1 MQHHRVLRFVSPAV
15 ADDLLLPTRV
25 TGSERL
31 AEPFR
36 FTIELVAKADGP
48 DPDPLA
54 VLGQDATLE
63 LLQGSGSRHGPSTWR
78 PIRGML
84 AEFAETAHGHDWV
97 RYRAVLVP
105 RIWAL
110 SLARRTRVHQ
120 QQAVPDVVG
129 AVLGEHGLTGAAVEW
144 NLQGRYAVRDY
155 VLQYQEDDLAFVS
168 RLCEDE
174 GIAWYHRHDAGA
186 SVLVFTDHVGGWAA
200 VAGDTTIPYRPSHG
214 AADGGSAAANDWH
227 QQEVVEAFAR
237 HQRQVPK
244 AIALHD
250 WNYRTP
256 DHDLTAEAQV
266 GERAVGAA
274 TSEFGGHQL
283 DTGDARRLAGL
294 RAEELRCRQV
304 VFAGAADQRGFR
316 AGHRFTLESH
326 PRAAFATDY
335 LLVAVQHEVTQALDG
350 GSGDGASTHYAN
362 TFEAQPVNQV
372 FRPPLRTPRPVVP
385 GALNARIDAAGT
397 GTYAELDEAGRYQV
411 KLLCDTADAPAGGAS
426 RPVRMAQ
433 PYGGSDHGLHLPL
446 HKRTEVLLLHVNGD
460 PDRPVIAGVVPNPDT
475 PSVVTG
481 ANHTQALLRTA
492 GGNELRF
499 EDLRGKEQVFLHATR
514 DRLVEVLH
522 DDTTIVGHD
531 QRLTVKGMQQ
541 IAVAAAS
548 SVAIGAAYQVSVGA
562 AMNESVG
569 GAKTEEVGAAKYET
583 VAGDRTL
590 DVGGDFTVTVT
601 GEQSDSAQ
609 ALRTITA
616 PVIRLVAEKELV
628 LQVGKAAIV
637 MKADGTIR
645 LDGSDVLIKASKG
658 IAAKAGGAVALKGA
672 TSGDN

>member
-1 MQHHRVLRFVSPAV
+1 M

-25 TGSERL
+25 TGRERL
-31 AEPFR
+31 AEAFR
-36 FTIELVAKADGP
+36 FTIDLVAKADGP
-48 DPDPLA
+48 DVDPEA
-54 VLGQDATLE
+54 VLGQEATLD
-63 LLQGSGSRHGPSTWR
+63 LLQGSGSRHGASHWR

-105 RIWAL
+105 PIWAL
-110 SLARRTRVHQ
+110 SLSRRTRVHQ
-120 QQAVPDVVG
+120 QQSVPDVVR
-129 AVLGEHGLTGAAVEW
+129 AVLADHRLSGAAVEW

-155 VLQYQEDDLAFVS
+155 VLQYQEDDLSFIS

-174 GIAWYHRHDAGA
+174 GLAWYHRHDAAA
-186 SVLVFTDHVGGWAA
+186 SVLVFTDHTGGWAA

-214 AADGGSAAANDWH
+214 SDASAAANDWH

-274 TSEFGGHQL
+274 TSEFGAHQL
-283 DTGDARRLAGL
+283 AAGDARRLVGL

-304 VFAGAADQRGFR
+304 VFAGSADQRGFR

-326 PRAAFATDY
+326 PRAAFAVEY
-335 LLVAVQHEVTQALDG
+335 LLIAVQHEVTQALDG
-350 GSGDGASTHYAN
+350 GASTHYAN
-362 TFEAQPVNQV
+362 TFEAQPATQV
-372 FRPPLRTPRPVVP
+372 FRPPLVTPRPQVP
-385 GALNARIDAAGT
+385 GVLNARIDAAGT

-411 KLLCDTADAPAGGAS
+411 KLLCDTAEAPAGGAS

-446 HKRTEVLLLHVNGD
+446 HKSTEVLLLHVNGD

-475 PSVVTG
+475 PSVVTA
-481 ANHTQALLRTA
+481 ANHTQAILRTA

-499 EDLRGKEQVFLHATR
+499 EDLRGKEQVVLHATR

-522 DDTTIVGHD
+522 DDTTTVGHD
-531 QRLTVKGMQQ
+531 QRLTVGGTQQ

-548 SVAIGAAYQVSVGA
+548 SVAIGAAFQISVGA

-583 VAGDRTL
+583 VAGERTL
-590 DVGGDFTVTVT
+590 DVGGVFTVTVA
-601 GEQSDSAQ
+601 GEHSDTAE
-609 ALRTITA
+609 ATRTIRA
-616 PVIRLVAEKELV
+616 PSIRLLATKDLT
-628 LQVGKAAIV
+628 LQVGKASIV
-637 MKADGTIR
+637 MKVDGTIR
-645 LDGSDVLIKASKG
+645 IEGSEVLIKASGG
-658 IAAKAGGAVALKGA
+658 IAAKAGGTLALKGA
-672 TSGDN
+672 TAGTN